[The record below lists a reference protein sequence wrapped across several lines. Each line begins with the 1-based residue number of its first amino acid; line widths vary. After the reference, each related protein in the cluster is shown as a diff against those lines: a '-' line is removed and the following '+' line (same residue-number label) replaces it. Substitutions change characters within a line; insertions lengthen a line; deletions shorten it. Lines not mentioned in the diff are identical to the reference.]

1 MYARLPWKIATMSF
15 MGLLVCVLA
24 TSVAAIIG
32 DFDLGGEIDL
42 ADESGIYVTVIS
54 RYFGHDCQQVRQWSD
69 LCPDTDD
76 LAVIMFISETTGKS
90 PAYLLALRG
99 QDLSWWEIS
108 QGMNVNPND
117 WFTPVRV
124 APRPPYDKVYR
135 NWVAA
140 SESDNALVLSDADCR
155 NLVAAKFLHRIFAVS
170 IARAMEMRATGKKLK
185 NLCADEVRRRQD
197 NSKRNK
203 KELAG
208 NSAS

>member
-1 MYARLPWKIATMSF
+1 MFARLPWKIATMSF
-15 MGLLVCVLA
+15 MGLLVFVLS
-24 TSVAAIIG
+24 TSVSAIIG

-42 ADESGIYVTVIS
+42 ADETGIYVTVMS

-69 LCPDTDD
+69 LCHNTDD
-76 LAVIMFISETTGKS
+76 LAVIMFLSETTGKS

-117 WFTPVRV
+117 WFTPIRMT
-124 APRPPYDKVYR
+124 PRPPYEKVYR
-135 NWVAA
+135 NWLAA
-140 SESDNALVLSDADCR
+140 GESDKALVLSDVDCP
-155 NLVAAKFLHRIFAVS
+155 NLVAARFLHKIFEVS
-170 IARAMEMRATGKKLK
+170 IARAMEMRATGKELK
-185 NLCADEVRRRQD
+185 DLCAEEVRRRQG
-197 NSKRNK
+197 NSQGNN